1 MKEQMYPK
9 IIKAGRYLISLGYL
23 RKWDNG
29 LIILVQKIHTAS
41 ARIAIVSLL
50 VSRNENQSA

>member
-1 MKEQMYPK
+1 MYPK
-9 IIKAGRYLISLGYL
+9 ITKAGKYLISFGYL
-23 RKWDNG
+23 RKWGNG

-41 ARIAIVSLL
+41 TRIAIVSLL